1 MIFSNSKDTRG
12 FIWDFCSTTYWMI
25 GSLYW
30 ICRFDFWRFSR
41 KNLAPA
47 DEVTRIPMVQLPPLL
62 PCILPRAWTCLSMVN
77 HHQITIKSP
86 PFGRI
91 TLLHFVAFSKHR
103 TIKSKRKRIHSNL
116 SAGCRVHWIR
126 RGDLT
131 YIVEWGV
138 LDGDFR
144 RKILKSRWI
153 KTWKKPVENG
163 FFGIGCVLMW
173 FCCIGIVLTLCSS
186 LVVGQTIKKH
196 PK

>member
-1 MIFSNSKDTRG
+1 
-12 FIWDFCSTTYWMI
+12 MI

-103 TIKSKRKRIHSNL
+103 TSKSKRKRIHSNL

-163 FFGIGCVLMW
+163 FFGHWMCVDVILLHRNC
-173 FCCIGIVLTLCSS
+173 FDIVFISS
-186 LVVGQTIKKH
+186 GRSNY
-196 PK
+196 